1 MANQLNMSYCVEVHG
16 VAEADAT
23 SNGSNARSFFIR
35 ASGLGAAKL
44 CGFLVVDA
52 SSVRT
57 LGVRER
63 EPYGLKLQSCV
74 TITAVRNPKQSAKHL
89 RPCGNLLLWYAS
101 H

>member
-16 VAEADAT
+16 VAEADAA

-35 ASGLGAAKL
+35 ASSLGAAKL

-74 TITAVRNPKQSAKHL
+74 TIYSGPQSKAISET
-89 RPCGNLLLWYAS
+89 P
-101 H
+101 

>member
-16 VAEADAT
+16 VAEADAA

-74 TITAVRNPKQSAKHL
+74 TMYSGPQSKAISET
-89 RPCGNLLLWYAS
+89 P
-101 H
+101 